1 MNLDKGE
8 RGETIRADSG
18 WYHVEVAS
26 ILNLVAILV
35 GNVLNREISE
45 KAEEE
50 EGRNGTVLFKVSNGF
65 TDEDVDV

>member
-1 MNLDKGE
+1 M
-8 RGETIRADSG
+8 
-18 WYHVEVAS
+18 EVAS